1 MSYAARTCGRG
12 RRPREDG
19 NARACRHERCVR
31 LAREIGPAERRVADL
46 PDGLHP
52 GRESGRTAARNQN
65 AVPDAACRAN
75 QAEPA
80 TVTREP
86 KQAVSGR
93 LHVPCVTAHSGTPL
107 SKPGH
112 RLLPARVGSSLHSLW
127 SGLEREGA
135 RNPAARTS
143 RAASWTTVPKIRA
156 AVAAET
162 PDSPAARTHQSRERT
177 RNPILSPQS

>member
-1 MSYAARTCGRG
+1 M
-12 RRPREDG
+12 PH
-19 NARACRHERCVR
+19 ARAAEAVGLAKMVTHVRVGMSAALGWLVR
-31 LAREIGPAERRVADL
+31 LDRPKEEL
-46 PDGLHP
+46 PPEPGGLRP
-52 GRESGRTAARNQN
+52 GRKSGRTAAGNQDAIPN
-65 AVPDAACRAN
+65 AEDRPYHAAC
-75 QAEPA
+75 A
-80 TVTREP
+80 TVTRGP

-93 LHVPCVTAHSGTPL
+93 LQVPCVTAHSGTPL